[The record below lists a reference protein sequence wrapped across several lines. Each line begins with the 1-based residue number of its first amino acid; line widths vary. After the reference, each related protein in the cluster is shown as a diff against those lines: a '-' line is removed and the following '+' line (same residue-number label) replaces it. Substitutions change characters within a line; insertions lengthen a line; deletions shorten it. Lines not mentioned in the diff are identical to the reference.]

1 MSDTA
6 WDQLTTKLSAAILS
20 FVRGDTLILRK
31 DRWRGVQLAHVVD
44 AVHGESVANELRPE
58 QERRLTELGWLPP
71 DPPGRLDY
79 YQRIPV
85 PVSAAEA
92 QRSARLLV
100 QTLREIHGVENPAE
114 LTVEAWN
121 DETGQPLP
129 FTIPT

>member
-20 FVRGDTLILRK
+20 FVRGDTLILVK
-31 DRWRGVQLAHVVD
+31 DRRAVQLAHVVS
-44 AVHGESVANELRPE
+44 AVHSESVDTALRPE

-71 DPPGRLDY
+71 RPPGRPSY

-92 QRSARLLV
+92 QRLARLLV
-100 QTLREIHGVENPAE
+100 TTLREIHGMDSPAE
-114 LTVEAWN
+114 LTAQAWN
-121 DETGQPLP
+121 DESGQPLS